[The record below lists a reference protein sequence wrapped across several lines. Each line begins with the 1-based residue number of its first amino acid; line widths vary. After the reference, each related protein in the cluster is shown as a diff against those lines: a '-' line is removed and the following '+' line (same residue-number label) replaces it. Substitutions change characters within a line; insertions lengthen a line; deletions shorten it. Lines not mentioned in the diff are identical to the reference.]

1 MAPSHLQ
8 TNRNFNQDANTMFY
22 TKSLLLALSVS
33 AVQAVPKPRGNESIR
48 WGKCDIETQ
57 GLPVECAK
65 LTVPLDYSNDSCE
78 ETLDLALIRYPAQNG
93 PSQGTIMLNFG
104 GPGQDGLNSMISYAP
119 IQGP

>member
-1 MAPSHLQ
+1 
-8 TNRNFNQDANTMFY
+8 MFY

-33 AVQAVPKPRGNESIR
+33 AVQAVPKPPRGDEGIR

-57 GLPVECAK
+57 DLPVECAR
-65 LTVPLDYSNDSCE
+65 LPVPLDYSDDSCE

-93 PSQGTIMLNFG
+93 PSQGTIILNFG

>member
-1 MAPSHLQ
+1 MGPFRLQ
-8 TNRNFNQDANTMFY
+8 TNIVLNHCTNTMHH

-33 AVQAVPKPRGNESIR
+33 AVQAVPKPRGDEGIQ
-48 WGKCDIETQ
+48 WGKCDHETQ
-57 GLPVECAK
+57 GLPVECAR
-65 LTVPLDYSNDSCE
+65 LPVPLDYADDSCE
-78 ETLDLALIRYPAQNG
+78 ETLDLALIRYPAQDG